1 MARKQNLSDLI
12 QEEAQK
18 LTPNRATDE
27 GAIEVPAVPVVEQTA
42 STEEESVT
50 ETSAKRNTPT
60 KADLEATIKDLQTT
74 LEQNQ
79 ATEKALQKQIKNLQS
94 TLSAEQ
100 ASLERVT
107 KELEETK
114 KTALHLAEA
123 NSKLIEENKALQQPK
138 ASIVKQQPKEAYK
151 PVVDYRKSHRS
162 PDDYRKSHRS
172 PDILPNMP
180 EETKDDFAANTW
192 LYD

>member
-1 MARKQNLSDLI
+1 MARKQNLNDLI

-18 LTPNRATDE
+18 LTPNRAKDE
-27 GAIEVPAVPVVEQTA
+27 GAIEVPAVPVAEQEA
-42 STEEESVT
+42 STAEESVT
-50 ETSAKRNTPT
+50 ETSAKRTTPT
-60 KADLEATIKDLQTT
+60 KADLEASIKDLQTT
-74 LEQNQ
+74 LEKNQ
-79 ATEKALQKQIKNLQS
+79 ESEKALQKQIKELKS
-94 TLSAEQ
+94 ALSEQQ
-100 ASLERVT
+100 ASVERLT
-107 KELEETK
+107 KELDEAK

-138 ASIVKQQPKEAYK
+138 ANIVPQKKDSIVPQKKDSYHQI
-151 PVVDYRKSHRS
+151 
-162 PDDYRKSHRS
+162 DYRKSHRS

>member
-18 LTPNRATDE
+18 LTPNRAKDE
-27 GAIEVPAVPVVEQTA
+27 GAIEVPAVEVAEQTA
-42 STEEESVT
+42 ATNEEAVT

-60 KADLEATIKDLQTT
+60 KADLEATIQDLKTT
-74 LEQNQ
+74 LEKNQ
-79 ATEKALQKQIKNLQS
+79 ATEKALQKQIKELQS
-94 TLSAEQ
+94 ALSEQ
-100 ASLERVT
+100 QTSVERLT
-107 KELEETK
+107 KELDETK

-138 ASIVKQQPKEAYK
+138 ASIVKQQPKESYK
-151 PVVDYRKSHRS
+151 PVV
-162 PDDYRKSHRS
+162 DYRKSHRS

-180 EETKDDFAANTW
+180 AETKDDFASNTW

>member
-27 GAIEVPAVPVVEQTA
+27 GAIEVPAVPVVEQT
-42 STEEESVT
+42 SETDEESVT
-50 ETSAKRNTPT
+50 ETSAKRHTPT
-60 KADLEATIKDLQTT
+60 KADLEATIKDLETA
-74 LEQNQ
+74 LDKNQ

-94 TLSAEQ
+94 NLSAEQ
-100 ASLERVT
+100 ASLERLT
-107 KELEETK
+107 KELDEAK

-138 ASIVKQQPKEAYK
+138 ENKVQQPKASIVPQKK
-151 PVVDYRKSHRS
+151 RT
-162 PDDYRKSHRS
+162 
-172 PDILPNMP
+172 L
-180 EETKDDFAANTW
+180 
-192 LYD
+192 

>member
-42 STEEESVT
+42 DTDEESVT
-50 ETSAKRNTPT
+50 ETSAKRHTPT

-74 LEQNQ
+74 LDKTQ

-100 ASLERVT
+100 ASLERVI

-123 NSKLIEENKALQQPK
+123 NSKLIEENKALQQQPQPK
-138 ASIVKQQPKEAYK
+138 ASIVPQKKEPYN
-151 PVVDYRKSHRS
+151 PNN
-162 PDDYRKSHRS
+162 YRKSHRS

-180 EETKDDFAANTW
+180 EESKDDFAANTW

>member
-18 LTPNRATDE
+18 LTPNRAKDE
-27 GAIEVPAVPVVEQTA
+27 GAIEVPAVPVAEQTTA
-42 STEEESVT
+42 TEEET
-50 ETSAKRNTPT
+50 ETSAKRNTST
-60 KADLEATIKDLQTT
+60 KADLEAAIKDLQTT
-74 LEQNQ
+74 LEKNQ
-79 ATEKALQKQIKNLQS
+79 ATEKTLQKQIKELQS
-94 TLSAEQ
+94 AISQQE
-100 ASLERVT
+100 ASVERLT

-138 ASIVKQQPKEAYK
+138 TSIVKQQPKESYK